1 MIKAVVFDLDNT
13 LVDFMAMKRQA
24 IDAAISAMIDA
35 GLNMDYDDVRQHIV
49 TIYDEQ
55 GIEYQRVFDEL
66 LLKILGRVD
75 YKMLSAGIVAYR
87 RAREA
92 ALKPYPHVSATLME
106 LVKHGVK
113 LAVVS
118 DAPTREAWLRLCYI
132 NFHHI
137 FECVVTFGDTGR
149 RKPDPAPFLRALDM
163 MQVRPDEAIMVGDWA
178 ERDMVGAAAIGMKT
192 AFAAYGDSF
201 GNQKVQADYVL
212 GDIKDLLHIV
222 LDRKEQHDVAERE
235 TSRNVVD
242 DMEAAAEGATE
253 GLQPNAGGDG
263 T

>member
-35 GLNMDYDDVRQHIV
+35 GLNMTVADVRDHVDQ
-49 TIYDEQ
+49 IYDEQ
-55 GIEYQRVFDEL
+55 GIEYQKVFDEL
-66 LLKILGRVD
+66 LTNVLGEINH
-75 YKMLSAGIVAYR
+75 KMLSAGIVAYR

-106 LVKHGVK
+106 LVKRGAK

-137 FECVVTFGDTGR
+137 FDHVVTFDDTGR
-149 RKPDPAPFLRALDM
+149 RKPDPAPFQLVLERLNVAPADAL
-163 MQVRPDEAIMVGDWA
+163 MVGDWA
-178 ERDMVGAAAIGMKT
+178 ERDMVGATAIGMRT
-192 AFAAYGDSF
+192 AFAAYGDAF
-201 GNQKVQADYVL
+201 GNQVVRSDYVL
-212 GDIKDLLHIV
+212 KDIRELLKIV
-222 LDRKEQHDVAERE
+222 LPERAGSKERE
-235 TSRNVVD
+235 TEVEVPRS
-242 DMEAAAEGATE
+242 
-253 GLQPNAGGDG
+253 GDTIG
-263 T
+263 VRE